1 VKVALAAKLGTQPT
15 RAEPSVSRRRG
26 LRVVDPAPALEPALE
41 TPAAAFRLS
50 RTPIEAPERAPPSD
64 EPLSVAPH
72 TEIDAAAASR
82 EPSAVEAAPDLAPRG
97 ARPPSTLRTE
107 PPSELAPALI
117 TPVVTPVATEP
128 VVPLH
133 AVDMLAMPLAGTTA
147 EIAPRLNA
155 LSPSLQAD
163 RYAELGP
170 ALDAALGARSVAVSQ
185 ARPELRAALP
195 GALAPAPTPVI
206 EAPRE
211 IDSTSEPSFDRT
223 EPVFRA
229 PRAPDRA
236 VIERAP
242 VPSGLPQSG
251 VLANLTSL
259 RQAFGAA
266 ASRPE
271 IPTHIESPA
280 IPLEGAAD
288 PHQLD
293 SVQAAATSDART
305 ALQRAQAPVQ
315 AVSPELLQPLALDQT
330 VSAAPLP
337 ELAPLA
343 ATPTI
348 EGMDQFA
355 AYALSETDRAA
366 FDARMSGEMH
376 AACASADAELA
387 RNETEHDLAQRA
399 AFANADTEGAA
410 ARARAELERQSQV
423 QEARQDLTLEQGRVL
438 DEQRAAADGQL
449 GELAQE
455 RSASADRIDQQLDSD
470 RAAIDATYAQGQHE
484 AEEQIA
490 RGASDA
496 ETTRADASKRA
507 EAESWWDWGID
518 TWQATVRSFADHV
531 VSIWEA
537 VAEGVRALLDRVI
550 AQATRLVEGAL
561 RFVKQV
567 LSEYFAFWQHLIQ
580 ELLGSIFPELA
591 AALTSYIDELTARVF
606 GALDAIA
613 ALYLGALRL
622 VADTLVGALYAGLE
636 AYKAGVAAYL
646 AVWEAIQQGQWAE
659 LGTLLLSALLLA
671 AGIDPAEF
679 FATFG
684 KLDDVL
690 EALAANPGVVVT
702 NALAALKLGF
712 DQFGANFLGHFA
724 AAAVEWLTGASGV
737 QLPATFDLAGLFDV
751 VRQVL
756 GLTNEDLRR
765 KAVKYLGETAV
776 TAAEELYQAI
786 LELVRGGWGG
796 LWTHIKDELTTLVDD
811 VVIVMGTW
819 LVEKAILVVGRWI
832 VGLIA
837 TAGLSAI
844 VEGLI
849 ALWQLGRWVIDQFHQ
864 FWDII
869 KSTIDSVHDFVLG
882 NIQPAANTIE
892 ATLEN
897 LIPPAIDLIAK
908 LLNIGNIPNKIGQ
921 VVDGVRGAVDR
932 GIDKMVVGVMKRLGL
947 GGKHGSHEPVSEK
960 ADESVYGSLLRKHP
974 IEVGK
979 EVHHLFVTGEPGR
992 FDLVI
997 ASKVEPVDE
1006 SDTVEANPEAEQAAL
1021 RANDELAALNALAK
1035 KSPDPE
1041 AADPALARDVR
1052 ETDEAVVILAQVLDG
1067 TAEALREPVTLATLK
1082 EPPSPEDRTAEQK
1095 ARDLEDA
1102 QIVLGLAEK
1111 RVGDTAELAGYF
1123 DAIQRR
1129 FRLRKIEYTSLDGG
1143 RFGVHFQVNPKE
1155 DVLAGEPDLK
1165 GRIVDPSVPR
1175 LNPTVATKIWF
1186 ESQSLSLRLPTSSGS
1201 FYDFEMDVGKNMWAE
1216 PLGPEHPLG
1225 SNTKNENNQGI
1236 YNFTK
1241 HLPTVGDDLPSEDRF
1256 VQAHLLPGR
1265 IGGPGTDPSNLFP
1278 TSDHANI
1285 TLRSRVE
1292 DWVAQQIKLGYFVY
1306 YDCEI
1311 KDPDVVNDKERLK
1324 RAVNSR
1330 IEYTAGFWVLNSS
1343 NQFGRGN
1350 PQVHG
1355 ALTSQVGAKPDG
1367 PQFAAEDLGG
1377 ILVEEPHIE
1386 PASKGAAQE
1395 AKEAADKHATLAE
1408 RFAGTANVISGL
1420 ISREFLNREFHSAV
1434 GTARSHA
1441 DEARKCANEA
1451 KSKREDKDGIEEAR
1465 NARKVAGEKEECAR
1479 ADLEK
1484 MVSLLIEEARRIE
1497 PGGGLDRLLDAELS
1511 EKFQQNYLLVESRL
1525 DEVARVTLEK
1535 AFEQLDMLRDL
1546 LSRDQNGI
1554 NAIAKS
1560 DLTESEEVLEIALA
1574 RRHTLGEFKSA
1585 WKLLKAGE
1593 KLERLK
1599 ESYGK
1604 FVLELATF
1612 KGVLLRLSND
1622 GAVKRPIAQE
1632 VLGAI
1637 AHLTR
1642 SDSM

>member
-1 VKVALAAKLGTQPT
+1 VKLAVAAKLGAEPT

-26 LRVVDPAPALEPALE
+26 LRVLEPAPGLE
-41 TPAAAFRLS
+41 HPVETAAAAFRLS
-50 RTPIEAPERAPPSD
+50 RTPIEAPEPAAPSRDPT
-64 EPLSVAPH
+64 LAAPH
-72 TEIDAAAASR
+72 AENDAVRATH
-82 EPSAVEAAPDLAPRG
+82 EPAPSEVVPDLVQRNALSSSALHAEPAP
-97 ARPPSTLRTE
+97 E
-107 PPSELAPALI
+107 PTPAL
-117 TPVVTPVATEP
+117 TAPLAMALAAEP
-128 VVPLH
+128 VVPLR
-133 AVDMLAMPLAGTTA
+133 AEAMLAMPLAETTA

-155 LSPSLQAD
+155 LAPSLQAQH
-163 RYAELGP
+163 YTELGP
-170 ALDAALGARSVAVSQ
+170 ALDAALGTRASAVAQ
-185 ARPELRAALP
+185 LRPELTAALP
-195 GALAPAPTPVI
+195 GAVTPMPTPAI
-206 EAPRE
+206 EAPRGA
-211 IDSTSEPSFDRT
+211 SSSEQIFDRT
-223 EPVFRA
+223 EPVFRT

-236 VIERAP
+236 VIDRGP
-242 VPSGLPQSG
+242 VPSSLPESG
-251 VLANLTSL
+251 PLVNLTSL
-259 RQAFGAA
+259 RQALGAA
-266 ASRPE
+266 ARRPE
-271 IPTHIESPA
+271 IPTRIEPPT

-293 SVQAAATSDART
+293 TVQGAAVTDAET

-315 AVSPELLQPLALDQT
+315 AVAPDLIQPLALDQT
-330 VSAAPLP
+330 VTAAPLP

-366 FDARMSGEMH
+366 FDARMGGEM
-376 AACASADAELA
+376 AVACASAEADLA
-387 RNETEHDLAQRA
+387 RNETEHELAQRA
-399 AFANADTEGAA
+399 ALADADAAGATA
-410 ARARAELERQSQV
+410 LAQAEIERQSQV
-423 QEARQDLTLEQGRVL
+423 ERARKDLTLEQRRVL
-438 DEQRAAADGQL
+438 DEQQAAADGQL
-449 GELAQE
+449 DELARE
-455 RSASADRIDQQLDSD
+455 RSASADRIHHQLDSD
-470 RAAIDATYAQGQHE
+470 RAAIDATYAQGQRE
-484 AEEQIA
+484 AEETIA

-496 ETTRADASKRA
+496 ETTQADASKRA

-518 TWQATVRSFADHV
+518 TWQATVKSFADHV

-591 AALTSYIDELTARVF
+591 AALTSYIDELKARVF

-636 AYKAGVAAYL
+636 AYKAGVTAYL
-646 AVWEAIQQGQWAE
+646 ALWEAIQQGQWAE
-659 LGTLLLSALLLA
+659 IGALVLSALLLA
-671 AGIDPAEF
+671 AGLEPAEF

-737 QLPATFDLAGLFDV
+737 RLPATFDLAGLFDV

-765 KAVKYLGETAV
+765 KAIKYLGETAV

-786 LELVRGGWGG
+786 LELVRDGWGG
-796 LWTHIKDELTTLVDD
+796 LWKHIKDELTTLVDD

-837 TAGLSAI
+837 TAGFSAI

-908 LLNIGNIPNKIGQ
+908 LLNIGNIPNKIQQ

-932 GIDKMVVGVMKRLGL
+932 GIDKVVVGMMKRLGL
-947 GGKHGSHEPVSEK
+947 GGKGGSKKPVTEK
-960 ADESVYGSLLRKHP
+960 ADQSVYSSLLRKHP
-974 IEVGK
+974 VQMAN

-997 ASKVEPVDE
+997 ASNVEPVEDN
-1006 SDTVEANPEAEQAAL
+1006 DAVEANPEAEQAAI
-1021 RANDELAALNALAK
+1021 RANDELAGLNALAK
-1035 KSPDPE
+1035 KSSGVD
-1041 AADPALARDVR
+1041 AADATVVRDVR
-1052 ETDEAVVILAQVLDG
+1052 ETDQAVAVLARLLG
-1067 TAEALREPVTLATLK
+1067 GMAGGPRLPVTLDTLK
-1082 EPPSPEDRTAEQK
+1082 ELPSPEERTAEQK
-1095 ARDLEDA
+1095 TQDLEDA
-1102 QIVLGLAEK
+1102 QTVFRLAEK
-1111 RVGDTAELAGYF
+1111 RVEDTAELAGYF
-1123 DAIQRR
+1123 AAIQRR
-1129 FRLRKIEYTSLDGG
+1129 FRLQSIEYRSLDGG
-1143 RFGVHFQVNPKE
+1143 RLGVHLQVNPKE
-1155 DVLAGEPDLK
+1155 DVLAREPDLK
-1165 GRIVDPSVPR
+1165 ARMVEPSVPR
-1175 LNPTVATKIWF
+1175 VNPTVSTKIWF
-1186 ESQSLSLRLPTSSGS
+1186 ETESLTLKLPTTSV
-1201 FYDFEMDVGKNMWAE
+1201 EMDVGKNMWAE
-1216 PLGPEHPLG
+1216 PLGPEHPFG
-1225 SNTKNENNQGI
+1225 TGTKNTNNQGI
-1236 YNFTK
+1236 YNITT
-1241 HLPTVGDDLPSEDRF
+1241 HLPTEDHLPSESQY
-1256 VQAHLLPGR
+1256 VQAHLLPAR
-1265 IGGPGTDPSNLFP
+1265 VGGPGTDPRNLFP
-1278 TSDHANI
+1278 TTEHANL

-1292 DWVAQQIKLGYFVY
+1292 DWVFEQTQRGYFVY
-1306 YDCEI
+1306 YHCEI
-1311 KDPDVVNDKERLK
+1311 KDPTVINDNERRN
-1324 RAVNSR
+1324 RAVNST
-1330 IEYTAGFWVLNSS
+1330 IEYTAGFWVLNGLGK
-1343 NQFGRGN
+1343 FGRGN

-1355 ALTSQVGAKPDG
+1355 ALTSWVGKKPDG
-1367 PQFAAEDLGG
+1367 PAYVAEDRGG
-1377 ILVEEPHIE
+1377 TLVHEPHIE
-1386 PASKGAAQE
+1386 PTFEGAAKV

-1408 RFAGTANVISGL
+1408 RFAGTAEIISGL
-1420 ISREFLNREFHSAV
+1420 ISREFSNPEFHSAV

-1441 DEARKCANEA
+1441 NKARESANEA
-1451 KSKREDKDGIEEAR
+1451 KSKREHKAGIEEAR
-1465 NARKVAGEKEECAR
+1465 IAKKVAGEQEECAR
-1479 ADLEK
+1479 ANLEK
-1484 MVSLLIEEARRIE
+1484 MVSLLIEDTRRIE
-1497 PGGGLDRLLDAELS
+1497 PEGGLDRLLDADLS
-1511 EKFQQNYLLVESRL
+1511 QKFQENYELIESRVN
-1525 DEVARVTLEK
+1525 EGARVTLEK
-1535 AFEQLDMLRDL
+1535 SFEQVDMLRDS
-1546 LSRDQNGI
+1546 LSRVQNSV
-1554 NAIAKS
+1554 NAIAKA
-1560 DLTESEEVLEIALA
+1560 DLTESEEVLVIALA
-1574 RRHTLGEFKSA
+1574 RAQTLGEFKSA
-1585 WKLLKAGE
+1585 WKTLKAGE
-1593 KLERLK
+1593 QIEEMK
-1599 ESYGK
+1599 ELYGR

-1612 KGVLLRLSND
+1612 KSLLLQLSNQ
-1622 GAVKRPIAQE
+1622 GAVKRPITQD

-1637 AHLTR
+1637 AHLTK